1 MSKMIADDPF
11 GAHGGSAVPAERSA
25 KARKLSSK
33 IAKGLSAEAAPEK
46 PTRRGSEQKKAVP
59 SGLSQDEMQRKIE
72 VLMANPKLWQ
82 EFKQYLAESNVKGS
96 TGTQRALREFIEK
109 NEEIAAEADAAIQE
123 EHTKR
128 TSGLGR
134 SLLGAVNSLTSELE
148 AEEAAQSLSQQTLNI
163 SSAASTGTSRVAS
176 AARSSFSSASNM
188 GMNFLRKAGEV
199 ATSSI
204 SGLDKE
210 AEEAVEA
217 NESCSNASSLS
228 MSMNSLDFNT
238 SSADFVGVLNEWFGD
253 EKIGDI
259 QEENDQEV
267 EETESEPEGKE

>member
-1 MSKMIADDPF
+1 MIADDPF
-11 GAHGGSAVPAERSA
+11 GAHGGSAAPAKRSA
-25 KARKLSSK
+25 KARRVSSK

-46 PTRRGSEQKKAVP
+46 PTRRGSEQRKAP
-59 SGLSQDEMQRKIE
+59 SGPSQEELQRKIE
-72 VLMANPKLWQ
+72 VLMTNPKLWQ

-96 TGTQRALREFIEK
+96 AGTQRALREFIEQ
-109 NEEIAAEADAAIQE
+109 NEEIAAAEDAAATQE
-123 EHTKR
+123 EQTKR

-148 AEEAAQSLSQQTLNI
+148 ADEATPPPPQHT
-163 SSAASTGTSRVAS
+163 ASTGTSRVAN
-176 AARSSFSSASNM
+176 AARSSFSNASNM

-210 AEEAVEA
+210 AEQAVEA
-217 NESCSNASSLS
+217 NESFSASGLS
-228 MSMNSLDFNT
+228 MSSLDLNS

-253 EKIGDI
+253 EKIEDI
-259 QEENDQEV
+259 QEEN
-267 EETESEPEGKE
+267 EEDEEESTPKAEEKE